1 MKPGCKIVS
10 GFDHKASDESRLGY
24 LYVVDKNTVIHDEET
39 KAEYPETI
47 FYIEP
52 AWAKDA
58 EGKSVPTHYEINGNT
73 ITQVVEFDENTA
85 FPVVA
90 DPAVGGYTYKKANV
104 SYYNKWS
111 KKKRCSD
118 NVKAHKGEKAKSK
131 CDRTVSF
138 SGSVS
143 GTIYGIS
150 TIGAGGTFSSTVG
163 YSLSFKGPATKY
175 LSYKALYNRNR
186 DKKEVQYEYW

>member
-1 MKPGCKIVS
+1 M
-10 GFDHKASDESRLGY
+10 FH
-24 LYVVDKNTVIHDEET
+24 TT
-39 KAEYPETI
+39 
-47 FYIEP
+47 
-52 AWAKDA
+52 
-58 EGKSVPTHYEINGNT
+58 ING
-73 ITQVVEFDENTA
+73 A
-85 FPVVA
+85 
-90 DPAVGGYTYKKANV
+90 
-104 SYYNKWS
+104 